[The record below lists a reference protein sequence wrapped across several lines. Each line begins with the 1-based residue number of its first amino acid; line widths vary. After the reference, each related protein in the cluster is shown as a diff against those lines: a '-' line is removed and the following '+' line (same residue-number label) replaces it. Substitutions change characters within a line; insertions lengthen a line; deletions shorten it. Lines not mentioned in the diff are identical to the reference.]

1 MGKRGPTT
9 FELNDNK
16 KRTKKPVRKKKTMKE
31 RLPVIIPLSMVAVAA
46 VAIGVYIALTA
57 TPVNNSNITAG
68 ESQQPVSAEVVSA
81 GFTASAGSSVPTELY
96 RAVIG
101 DKIYA
106 YCQVGALEGE
116 TSIAVAWTTPNGE
129 IANGQSIPV
138 TQNGYV
144 YSEMT
149 VEDTGNYTATWTLA
163 AQTPVAMSIPVS
175 ETAEA
180 PVVDET
186 PPADAE
192 GAEPAPDGSATP
204 QGEGTET
211 GETMPASAT

>member
-1 MGKRGPTT
+1 MGRRSPTT

-16 KRTKKPVRKKKTMKE
+16 KQPKKPVRKKKTMKE
-31 RLPVIIPLSMVAVAA
+31 CLPVIIPLSVVAVAVA
-46 VAIGVYIALTA
+46 AIGVYIALTA

-68 ESQQPVSAEVVSA
+68 ESQQPVSAEIVSV
-81 GFTASAGSSVPTELY
+81 GFTASPGDSMPTELY
-96 RAVIG
+96 RAAIG
-101 DKIYA
+101 DRIYT

-116 TSIAVAWTTPNGE
+116 AAIAVAWTTPNGE
-129 IANGQSIPV
+129 IANGESIPV

-149 VEDTGNYTATWTLA
+149 VEDEGNYTATWTLA

-186 PPADAE
+186 PPA
-192 GAEPAPDGSATP
+192 GAESAEAAPNGSAAP
-204 QGEGTET
+204 QDENAGT
-211 GETMPASAT
+211 GEATTAPAA